1 MIADPRV
8 FGNAPGLARRVA
20 EETSV
25 VYVLIAHLALPAPA
39 TPVGDVDDDEL

>member
-8 FGNAPGLARRVA
+8 LSNAVGLARRVA

-25 VYVLIAHLALPAPA
+25 IDVLIAHLALPAPA
-39 TPVGDVDDDEL
+39 TPVGDVGDDEL

>member
-8 FGNAPGLARRVA
+8 LSNAVGLARRVV

-25 VYVLIAHLALPAPA
+25 IDILIAHLALPAPA
-39 TPVGDVDDDEL
+39 TSMGDVDDEL